1 MVEMVNCARDSETEE
16 KLAFNF
22 CLLFFSFTSFGAGN
36 LSQGFE
42 VSSMEYVQWLCM
54 YYGVQNPVSK
64 DRLVTHV
71 LYKSYHN
78 THSNPPS

>member
-1 MVEMVNCARDSETEE
+1 MVETVNCARDSETE
-16 KLAFNF
+16 KSAFNF

-36 LSQGFE
+36 LSQGFK

-64 DRLVTHV
+64 DRLVMHV
-71 LYKSYHN
+71 PYK
-78 THSNPPS
+78 